1 MESRKIVYRETGII
15 AIGQGICLVLML
27 VICAIIGKL
36 TSSVVLG
43 GIAGAILAIGNFF
56 FMAVSATVASDKAAN
71 QDVNGGKK
79 LMKSS
84 YILRIGA
91 LFLLLFLLVKSGV
104 CDPFASVI
112 PLALV
117 RPTITVAEFFR
128 KSKEEPV

>member
-1 MESRKIVYRETGII
+1 MDSRKIVYRETGII
-15 AIGQGICLVLML
+15 AIGQGVSLVLMFA
-27 VICAIIGKL
+27 VYAVIGKMNG
-36 TSSVVLG
+36 SVVLG
-43 GIAGAILAIGNFF
+43 GLAGAVLAIANFF
-56 FMAVSATVASDKAAN
+56 FMAVSASVASDKAVN

-104 CDPFASVI
+104 CDPLASII

-128 KSKEEPV
+128 KSKEETV

>member
-15 AIGQGICLVLML
+15 AIGQGICLALML
-27 VICAIIGKL
+27 VIYAIVGKL
-36 TSSVVLG
+36 TGSVVFG
-43 GIAGAILAIGNFF
+43 GIAGAILAIANFF
-56 FMAVSATVASDKAAN
+56 FMAVSATVASDKAVN

-104 CDPFASVI
+104 CDPFAAVI

-128 KSKEEPV
+128 KSKEETV

>member
-1 MESRKIVYRETGII
+1 MDSRKIVYRETGII
-15 AIGQGICLVLML
+15 AIGQGVSLVLMFA
-27 VICAIIGKL
+27 VYAVIGKMNG
-36 TSSVVLG
+36 SVVCG
-43 GIAGAILAIGNFF
+43 GLAGAVLAIANFF
-56 FMAVSATVASDKAAN
+56 FMAVSASVASDKAVN

-104 CDPFASVI
+104 CDPLASII

-128 KSKEEPV
+128 KSKEETV

>member
-1 MESRKIVYRETGII
+1 MDSRKIVYRETGII
-15 AIGQGICLVLML
+15 AIGQGVSLVLMFA
-27 VICAIIGKL
+27 VYAIIGKMNG
-36 TSSVVLG
+36 SVVCG
-43 GIAGAILAIGNFF
+43 GLAGAVLAIANFF
-56 FMAVSATVASDKAAN
+56 FMAVSASVASDKAVN

-104 CDPFASVI
+104 CDPLASVI

-128 KSKEEPV
+128 KSKEETV